1 MVVLGV
7 RCTIGTGIALIVILT
22 VISMIVCVH
31 KGIALVVIVL
41 VRGTTATTITNQVMV
56 VVV

>member
-1 MVVLGV
+1 M